1 MIIREGVGEVK
12 RCGLKAAVRM
22 PTIITRGESGKK
34 SAQASEILS
43 CRHDKK
49 GTKHRQWRRCA
60 AALAEQRLD
69 SWHYGGII
77 SYTTD
82 TINDMKRSDDGRI

>member
-22 PTIITRGESGKK
+22 PTIITK